1 MKASI
6 FDSIINGT
14 LSPLTAEQK
23 SVPMSEISQKL
34 RKLPTDLQQLEI
46 LLTAQL
52 GQYVDFS
59 FDEEKA
65 CPLNLAGDEYHPL
78 PEYRYPVNIQIFAS
92 IDDTPEHRF
101 YSQIIEA
108 EALRLKLALAE
119 FSSTAKADIDTR
131 GEIERTLEGIYHLS
145 LQLKNVLHGQVI
157 KYYLK
162 QQMIRLYYEIAYTY
176 GYLFQEDRICP
187 FDDYYFK
194 IFGSY
199 PAEEVS
205 SAFKSTELQ
214 AHIQHCILSK
224 DQDIDTHMD
233 MLKQSLIF
241 SQLKDISIWLS
252 NYIFTEVFCINA
264 SFRID
269 TERGSRE
276 LYRFFCEQHKSSYG
290 KAQSK
295 SELIASIE
303 TDIESADSL
312 CIDSTIM
319 TAASLT
325 REWLSQQLHS
335 AESTPGDH
343 ISNDVS
349 IKNGLKYK
357 YLATKPAQIKD
368 LYIFLVKEGKI
379 ENETDFTNFRRVFI
393 GDFATTPIKWTGALT
408 ELMSMFKQMK
418 NDGVFTS
425 NEHIWE
431 NVCKSFIRPDGS
443 SLTPKQIAAQHPTS
457 AHKDFAIRASRLLSS

>member
-6 FDSIINGT
+6 FDSIINGA
-14 LSPLTAEQK
+14 LSPLVADQK
-23 SVPMSEISQKL
+23 SVPMGEISQKL
-34 RKLPTDLQQLEI
+34 RRLPTNLHQLEI
-46 LLTAQL
+46 LIADQL
-52 GQYVDFS
+52 KQYVEFS
-59 FDEEKA
+59 FNEERA
-65 CPLNLAGDEYHPL
+65 CSLNLAGDEYHPL
-78 PEYRYPVNIQIFAS
+78 PDYKYPADIQIFGR

-108 EALRLKLALAE
+108 EALHLKLALAE

-145 LQLKNVLHGQVI
+145 LQLKDVLHGQVI

-176 GYLFQEDRICP
+176 GYLFPEDRICP

-199 PAEEVS
+199 PAEEVT
-205 SAFKSTELQ
+205 SAFKSAELQ
-214 AHIQHCILSK
+214 ARIQYCIISK
-224 DQDIDTHMD
+224 TEDVDSHKN

-252 NYIFTEVFCINA
+252 NYIFTEVFYLTA

-276 LYRFFCEQHKSSYG
+276 LYRFFCEEHKSSYD
-290 KAQSK
+290 KTQSK

-303 TDIESADSL
+303 TDLESADSL
-312 CIDSTIM
+312 CIDSTVI

-325 REWLSQQLHS
+325 REWLTEQLHS
-335 AESTPGDH
+335 AEDKQGDYT
-343 ISNDVS
+343 SRDVS

-357 YLATKPAQIKD
+357 YLATKPTQIKD
-368 LYIFLVKEGKI
+368 LYIFLIRGGKI
-379 ENETDFTNFRRVFI
+379 EDGTDFTNFRRVFS
-393 GDFATTPIKWTGALT
+393 GDFATTPIKWTGALA

-425 NEHIWE
+425 GDHLWE
-431 NVCKSFIRPDGS
+431 KVCESFIKSDGS
-443 SLTPKQIAAQHPTS
+443 SLTPKQIASQHPTS
-457 AHKDFAIRASRLLSS
+457 VNKDFAARASNLLSS